1 MRGLPREARRRPFLS
16 RLTPVSITAAV
27 SPTDGRVCAFTLD
40 RAVADG
46 SVLCRNAAEA
56 KGSPL
61 FEELFALPGI
71 AQVWATGDRVTVAFA
86 EPPDWTVVA
95 KEVGRVLRAALSGDR
110 PPIAPHRPAPLPDD
124 LAEQAR
130 DVVQRLI
137 NPGLAQ
143 HGGRAELVDVVDGVA
158 RVRLSGGCQG
168 CGAAKM
174 TLSYGIEQ
182 TLRAEIP
189 ALRGVEDV
197 TDHAAG
203 ERPYY
208 PGAGDSPFS

>member
-1 MRGLPREARRRPFLS
+1 MRGLPRQARRRPFLF

-40 RAVADG
+40 RPVTAG
-46 SVLCRNAAEA
+46 SVLCQSALEA
-56 KGSPL
+56 VDSPL
-61 FEELFALPGI
+61 FEGLFALPGV
-71 AQVWATGDRVTVAFA
+71 AQVWAAGDRVTVAFT
-86 EPPDWTVVA
+86 EPPDWPAVA
-95 KEVGRVLRAALSGDR
+95 PDVGRAIRAAFASGKPLISPR
-110 PPIAPHRPAPLPDD
+110 KPAALPND
-124 LAEQAR
+124 LAERVA
-130 DVVQRLI
+130 DVLYRRI

-143 HGGRAELVDVVDGVA
+143 HGGRAELVEVADGVA
-158 RVRLSGGCQG
+158 RVRLLGGCQG

-182 TLRAEIP
+182 TLRSEIP

-208 PGAGDSPFS
+208 PGEGTSPFS